1 MDEMGTWY
9 EVIRALLPGRYSMR
23 ILWERDVIVVSS
35 PGSGRSVWLNQ
46 QTLRG
51 RTPTSVVRALTLQL
65 APSRAVSSQW
75 AAS

>member
-9 EVIRALLPGRYSMR
+9 EVIRALQPERYPMS

-35 PGSGRSVWLNQ
+35 PRSGRSVWLNR

-51 RTPTSVVRALTLQL
+51 RTPTSVVRALILQL
-65 APSRAVSSQW
+65 APLREVGPQRV
-75 AAS
+75 AS